1 MNEDDDTMM
10 ARIPHSSM
18 MRLNRTV
25 NLGALVLLGQEL
37 LVLGGLYLPQH
48 YIAASRSL
56 CKKQRSR
63 CSVVLAL
70 PLMSC
75 NAVRIQHVTASSCFW
90 ITLCTRAE

>member
-37 LVLGGLYLPQH
+37 LVLGGLYLP
-48 YIAASRSL
+48 
-56 CKKQRSR
+56 
-63 CSVVLAL
+63 
-70 PLMSC
+70 
-75 NAVRIQHVTASSCFW
+75 
-90 ITLCTRAE
+90 